1 MEELSA
7 EESEVSEPEA
17 SDSLLFCVLLWLSD
31 WLSVLSFNEESSA
44 ELSVVPSSEESASLF
59 RESFCVS
66 PDGSSVLSELS
77 SVMASSLLLSVSS
90 FLELLPPNRSL
101 KKFLI
106 LPQNPLSSLLSSEVS
121 SEAALTVAAFDVV
134 LKWVESG
141 IRNITAFMGVFYPVY
156 FLAVAVAKGSVTGV
170 AFYNLVLFLIYAVE
184 IIIGNV
190 LLPMVRVYMI
200 IRILNFLG
208 PEDMLEKLS
217 EFLEIVIRWTLKTAL
232 ACVIGANLIQGMI
245 SPAIDT
251 VKRSTVLKGAEAI
264 PGIGNLLGG
273 MTEVALGTAVL
284 VKNGI
289 GMAGAVICI
298 ALCVIPL
305 VQTAGTALLYK
316 LAAAMIQPVSDERVT
331 GCVEAVGE
339 GCQILMQIVFTVGV
353 LFLLTI
359 AIVAAVT
366 NA

>member
-1 MEELSA
+1 M
-7 EESEVSEPEA
+7 
-17 SDSLLFCVLLWLSD
+17 
-31 WLSVLSFNEESSA
+31 
-44 ELSVVPSSEESASLF
+44 
-59 RESFCVS
+59 
-66 PDGSSVLSELS
+66 
-77 SVMASSLLLSVSS
+77 
-90 FLELLPPNRSL
+90 
-101 KKFLI
+101 
-106 LPQNPLSSLLSSEVS
+106 
-121 SEAALTVAAFDVV
+121 
-134 LKWVESG
+134 
-141 IRNITAFMGVFYPVY
+141 
-156 FLAVAVAKGSVTGV
+156 AKGSVTGV

-289 GMAGAVICI
+289 GMGRSGDLYCPVCHTVSPD
-298 ALCVIPL
+298 C
-305 VQTAGTALLYK
+305 GTALLYK